1 MKYKWVIKESQE
13 ITKEFLEVAYNSKI
27 IASLLLN
34 REIDSPEKARAFL
47 DPKFYKES
55 SPYEIPDLLK
65 ARDRIIKAINEK
77 EKITIFG
84 DYDVDGVTSTSCL
97 LLVLRQC
104 TDKVDFY
111 IPNRLTEGYGLN
123 VKAVETIAKKNKKNC
138 NGKPLLITC
147 DCGITNT
154 KEIELANKLG
164 MDVIV
169 TDHHSLPEILPP
181 ACAVLNPKQL
191 PSDHKLHFLP
201 GVGVAYKLAEAI
213 LESIN
218 NVSRHCEKSNDE
230 AISKTFGDCRVGTK
244 VPPRNDIK
252 PEDLLDLVTLGMIAD
267 LAPLVDENRYLVQI
281 GLEKLANT
289 KKIGL
294 KELLKMG
301 AGTQSVNTEHV
312 GFGIAPRINAV
323 GRLTDAALAVKL
335 LTTDNLLEAVQL
347 SCELDVQNRE
357 RQQICESTLEEAV
370 TLVSEKV
377 DLEHDKCIV
386 LANDGWHHGVIGIVA
401 SRIVEKY
408 SLPTLLIAVDK
419 EQNIARG
426 SGRSV
431 ERLNIVDALVKSSK
445 HLEKFGGHKAACGLS
460 VKPENLDNFIFDFT
474 STVNEILSD
483 ADLSPV
489 LKIDLELP
497 LSVLNFELLNLIYKL
512 SPFGFGNKLPVFLSE
527 EVEIVSVRSIGKNGQ
542 HLKLQLKT
550 QIDGKEKIFEGLI
563 WNFEGDIE
571 FKPKDKLKIAYVP
584 KINTYNGETFI
595 QLEIKDWELVQR
607 RDAINRVSTKVQL
620 FDFRGKMQE
629 CLNLFSAESTR
640 TLYFAET
647 SQKNYLPLETC
658 SRNRLTKTEN
668 LILLDIPPDEVSF
681 AYIVQQSSPSKM
693 FFAFDETDFRNMC
706 NSDEILKK
714 LSGMIKYIKTNKNSK
729 VKESD
734 LQAALGINKNSLV
747 FALETLV
754 KIGFLSYERTGNEL
768 NINILTPSRQNYD
781 LLIEYNLLVSELRQI
796 TQFREW
802 ILNAELKEIS
812 KILDQHN
819 IKSEIISIQQERVTI

>member
-1 MKYKWVIKESQE
+1 MKYKWLIKKSQE
-13 ITKEFLEVAYNSKI
+13 ITKEFLEAAYNSKI
-27 IASLLLN
+27 IALLLLN
-34 REIDSPEKARAFL
+34 RGIDSPEKARAFL

-97 LLVLRQC
+97 LLVLKQF
-104 TDKVDFY
+104 TDNVDFY
-111 IPNRLTEGYGLN
+111 IPSRLTEGYGLN
-123 VKAVETIAKKNKKNC
+123 VKAVEIIAKKSKKNSK
-138 NGKPLLITC
+138 GTPLLITC

-213 LESIN
+213 LEELKQRS
-218 NVSRHCEKSNDE
+218 KE
-230 AISKTFGDCRVGTK
+230 AGKQGC
-244 VPPRNDIK
+244 NDIK
-252 PEDLLDLVTLGMIAD
+252 SEDLLDLVTLGMIAD

-281 GLEKLANT
+281 GLEKLART
-289 KKIGL
+289 KKVGL
-294 KELLKMG
+294 RELLKMC
-301 AGTQSVNTEHV
+301 AGPQSSAVNTEHV

-335 LTTDNLLEAVQL
+335 LTTENLLEAVQL

-357 RQQICESTLEEAV
+357 RQQICESTLEEAI
-370 TLVSEKV
+370 TLVAEKV

-386 LANDGWHHGVIGIVA
+386 LANDNWHHGVIGIVA

-408 SLPTLLIAVDK
+408 SLPTLLIALDK

-431 ERLNIVDALVKSSK
+431 DRLNIVDALVKSSK

-460 VKPENLDNFIFDFT
+460 VKPENLDSFIFDFT
-474 STVNEILSD
+474 STVNEILND

-497 LSVLNFELLNLIYKL
+497 LSSLNFELLSLIYKL
-512 SPFGFGNKLPVFLSE
+512 SPFGFGNKLPVFSSE
-527 EVEIVSVRSIGKNGQ
+527 EIEIVGIRNIGKNGQ

-550 QIDGKEKIFEGLI
+550 QVESKEKIFEGLI
-563 WNFEGDIE
+563 WNFEADIE

-584 KINTYNGETFI
+584 KINTFNGETFI
-595 QLEIKDWELVQR
+595 QLEIKDWELAQRSR
-607 RDAINRVSTKVQL
+607 RDAINRISTKVEL

-629 CLNLFSAESTR
+629 CLNLLSAESTK
-640 TLYFAET
+640 TLCFAEIG
-647 SQKNYLPLETC
+647 QKNYLPLETY
-658 SRNRLTKTEN
+658 SRNRLAKTEN
-668 LILLDIPPDEVSF
+668 LILLDMPPDEATF
-681 AYIVQQSSPSKM
+681 AYIVKESSPSKI
-693 FFAFDETDFRNMC
+693 FFAFDKPQMC
-706 NSDEILKK
+706 NADEILKK
-714 LSGMIKYIKTNKNSK
+714 LSGMIKYIKTSKNSK

-754 KIGFLSYERTGNEL
+754 KIGFLSYERIDDEL
-768 NINILTPSRQNYD
+768 NINISTPSRQNYD

-796 TQFREW
+796 AQFGEW
-802 ILNAELKEIS
+802 IFSAELKEIS
-812 KILDQHN
+812 KVLEQHN
-819 IKSEIISIQQERVTI
+819 IKSEIASIIQQERVSI